1 MSKNSLKSSANF
13 LHFSSVC
20 CLVAGCSTLCLH
32 AKSNHNKENVIIP
45 YVSMNKSP
53 RVRPA
58 RPAGHPR
65 IAIYSPNYY
74 RTTTTKNSSNHNAL
88 LVNSNERHKADDI
101 INF

>member
-1 MSKNSLKSSANF
+1 M
-13 LHFSSVC
+13 C
-20 CLVAGCSTLCLH
+20 CLVAGCSSVPAC
-32 AKSNHNKENVIIP
+32 KEQSQQRKCHYPIRINEQIP
-45 YVSMNKSP
+45 SGQAS
-53 RVRPA
+53 